1 MARLA
6 PHPFI
11 TNLGDFTDGWRTD
24 RNDDLS
30 PNRNRLDHGEPEVLT
45 YPKFLAFGR
54 QGFFHLELDFSASAE
69 NIVGRRSDSECR
81 RLNLSMCRR

>member
-24 RNDDLS
+24 RNDDLP

-45 YPKFLAFGR
+45 YPKFLAFGG
-54 QGFFHLELDFSASAE
+54 QGLFHLELDFSARAE
-69 NIVGRRSDSECR
+69 NIIGRWSDSECR